1 MTAGVPAAGLA
12 SCQAAAGVAPAMPT
26 SSRIAMIRRPGA
38 VNPGCRIQNSSSL
51 ASRTDV
57 CEHSHGHAPW
67 VKASTRHVPSC
78 TVVPARGSGREGES
92 MTDLE
97 NGSDLT
103 GRVALVTG
111 ASRLRG
117 IGAAICRALAARG
130 ADVAFSHWRQYDAA
144 FPWSGAPSE
153 PGDLAR
159 ELVMLGVRTAA
170 IESDLGDVGAEVRLL
185 DEAEA
190 RLGPISIL
198 INNAACSTND
208 GFERLDAA
216 TIDAHYAV
224 NMRAAMLLAAEFA
237 RRFAAGDGGRIIN
250 ITSGQGLGPMPDEL
264 AYGATKGAIEAFTR
278 SLAPA
283 VAVKGITVNAVNP
296 GPTDS
301 GWISPELRD
310 VLLPRFP
317 MGRLG
322 LPADA
327 ARLVAWLASPDA
339 GWVTGQVIHSE
350 GGFNR
355 G

>member
-1 MTAGVPAAGLA
+1 MTA
-12 SCQAAAGVAPAMPT
+12 
-26 SSRIAMIRRPGA
+26 
-38 VNPGCRIQNSSSL
+38 
-51 ASRTDV
+51 
-57 CEHSHGHAPW
+57 
-67 VKASTRHVPSC
+67 
-78 TVVPARGSGREGES
+78 
-92 MTDLE
+92 LE

-130 ADVAFSHWRQYDAA
+130 ADVAFSHWRPYDAA
-144 FPWSGAPSE
+144 FPWSGTPSE
-153 PGDLAR
+153 PDDLAQ
-159 ELVMLGVRTAA
+159 ELIRLGVQTAA
-170 IESDLGDVGAEVRLL
+170 IECDLSDPGAEVRLL
-185 DEAEA
+185 DETEA

-198 INNAACSTND
+198 VNNAAYSTND
-208 GFERLDAA
+208 GYERLDAA

-224 NMRAAMLLAAEFA
+224 NMRATMLLAAEFA
-237 RRFAAGDGGRIIN
+237 RRFAAVDGGRIIN
-250 ITSGQGLGPMPDEL
+250 LTSGQGLGPMPDEL

-278 SLAPA
+278 SLAAA
-283 VAVKGITVNAVNP
+283 VAAKGITVNAVNP

-322 LPADA
+322 TPTDA